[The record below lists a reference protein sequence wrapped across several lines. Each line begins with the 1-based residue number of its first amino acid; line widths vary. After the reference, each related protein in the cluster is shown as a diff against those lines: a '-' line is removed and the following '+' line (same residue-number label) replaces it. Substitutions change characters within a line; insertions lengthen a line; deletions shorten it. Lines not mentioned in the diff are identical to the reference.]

1 MSFLDDEKQDSTNEL
16 EKDRENKRR
25 RQGVRDGGKDEFLS
39 DGEGGKQAEK
49 NRNGEE
55 ISCTKIGTEW
65 DS

>member
-49 NRNGEE
+49 
-55 ISCTKIGTEW
+55 TEMEKK
-65 DS
+65 